1 MRGKDT
7 SINWRNGYKR
17 GEEGKKEEKEM
28 RKGKEEGKGTGM
40 QGFGKEGEGGIGGKG
55 NDIRHGR
62 KE

>member
-1 MRGKDT
+1 LRGKNT

-17 GEEGKKEEKEM
+17 GEEGKKEGKEM
-28 RKGKEEGKGTGM
+28 RKGKGTGM
-40 QGFGKEGEGGIGGKG
+40 QGFGKEGQGGIGGKG